1 MRYAS
6 VQDGISRRPALQVRP
21 VEMGDVQALAELEIA
36 AFPPAMRASEA
47 VIRRRLELGHMMVVA
62 DAGSH
67 LAAVVSVVPT
77 RESPFDAARFPRN
90 FEQFSTLPRSEPVN
104 SVYAYN
110 LCVHP
115 AHRGDTAARD
125 VIALGIKLVRR
136 EGARWLAGD
145 GRCPSYCGSSDNGTD
160 GIRADPEFHAALDS
174 WTATGERPPLQTLI
188 RDPFLRF
195 YYRLL
200 DCEFLYLL
208 RDFLPQDT
216 SSGGHHVIFVKD
228 LSV

>member
-1 MRYAS
+1 
-6 VQDGISRRPALQVRP
+6 
-21 VEMGDVQALAELEIA
+21 
-36 AFPPAMRASEA
+36 
-47 VIRRRLELGHMMVVA
+47 MVVA
-62 DAGSH
+62 DAGSY

-77 RESPFDAARFPRN
+77 SETPFDAERFPRN
-90 FEQFSTLPRSEPVN
+90 FEQFSTLPRTEPVN

-125 VIALGIKLVRR
+125 VIGCGIELVRQ
-136 EGARWLAGD
+136 EGAVWLAGD
-145 GRCPSYCGSSDNGTD
+145 GRCPSYSGSGAIGPE
-160 GIRADPEFHAALDS
+160 GIRADPEFRAALDL

-195 YYRLL
+195 YYRIL

-216 SSGGHHVIFVKD
+216 SSGGHHVIFVKN
-228 LSV
+228 LSA